1 LDDQRRV
8 AASPHRR
15 LAKLATKRMGPHILP
30 EMSRRSPRF
39 TPTTKG
45 RKRPHGTSMTQR
57 TRQSPRGETAGL
69 SDLATRIAVRGE
81 RVVFITGA
89 GLSVASGIR
98 PFRKSSDSKAAMR
111 GVDGSEPGRARS
123 HTTGAPK
130 AAGLWD
136 EVIWTT
142 ATRATFRKDPTSW
155 YNDFWL
161 SHFAHPGT
169 TANGAAPRPNAGHV
183 ALEAL
188 LSAFPNVQQITQNI
202 DGLQAPS
209 KRLIEAHGRVGLYKC
224 VPSDDSDTDSDED
237 DDHDRPVHLG
247 NRRKA
252 KRVRDVANR
261 RRKNGVR
268 KGCHY
273 QYLESLQAGELEP
286 PAVRAALLSHGKTG
300 ASPAPL
306 PSAPRCPFCN
316 NLALPQALLFDEG
329 YHSHSFYEFAKMEEW
344 LAAADV
350 LVFVG
355 TSFAVQLTQ
364 TALQWA
370 RDKPLA
376 VYNLNT
382 VDLIT
387 ASHRLDV
394 TNIVGPASVSL
405 AQLVATC
412 RSLEDQQ
419 PAAPTTSPP
428 EGPRDIAV
436 VVAAAANGLV
446 PLVTGAV
453 AKVRR
458 SARRG

>member
-1 LDDQRRV
+1 
-8 AASPHRR
+8 
-15 LAKLATKRMGPHILP
+15 
-30 EMSRRSPRF
+30 MSRRSPRF
-39 TPTTKG
+39 TAGPTTKG
-45 RKRPHGTSMTQR
+45 RKRPRRATTSMTQR

-69 SDLATRIAVRGE
+69 AELATRIVLRGDN
-81 RVVFITGA
+81 VVFITGA

-98 PFRKSSDSKAAMR
+98 PFRKASDGGSKAVMR
-111 GVDGSEPGRARS
+111 EADGSLVPGRARS

-169 TANGAAPRPNAGHV
+169 SAGGAPRPNAGHV

-188 LSAFPNVQQITQNI
+188 LEVFPNVQQITQNI

-209 KRLIEAHGRVGLYKC
+209 ERLIEAHGRVGLYKC
-224 VPSDDSDTDSDED
+224 VPPNDSDTDSDED

-286 PAVRAALLSHGKTG
+286 PPVRAALLSHGKTAG
-300 ASPAPL
+300 ASPPARL
-306 PSAPRCPFCN
+306 PAAPRCPFCN

-382 VDLIT
+382 ADLLM

-419 PAAPTTSPP
+419 
-428 EGPRDIAV
+428 
-436 VVAAAANGLV
+436 AAASTSSPQGPLAVDVAVGLV
-446 PLVTGAV
+446 VPLEAVAVTGAV